1 VRDANAV
8 IHRVRILPSALLIG
22 VALHQIFLVE
32 TQGLSPWSGGGFGM
46 FSSVDAGSTR
56 HLHAFQIRPGIH
68 REVRPPESLD
78 DEVRRMLTLPSPQ
91 RMRDVAIALAEV
103 STRDHG
109 APASILIQVWHTRYD
124 PDTLVPTGDI
134 LREFEMPLDHD

>member
-1 VRDANAV
+1 
-8 IHRVRILPSALLIG
+8 
-22 VALHQIFLVE
+22 
-32 TQGLSPWSGGGFGM
+32 M